1 MTAAALIKTHV
12 SFINLGHQVQLLY
25 TTPWSLLI
33 ALVSHSGETWLLVQ
47 ISQYRYYILK
57 I

>member
-33 ALVSHSGETWLLVQ
+33 ALASHSGETWLLVQ